1 MAEWQGKR
9 TINIMAREFDELN
22 EVGKQRSLPFDVFF
36 GEIEGLT
43 EKEKKERIE
52 LAEKFEILL
61 LYFFV
66 VFLDEAITMDYEQ
79 MVYEKYVEIAD
90 EFLNLK
96 QPSAYIDEYARQYAY
111 DLVRA
116 TKEHEGDIYYVSKD
130 RAVLNAEE
138 QAFAVGEYRDN
149 VRAIKSGKKRK
160 SWLSMRDSVV
170 RKTHI
175 HADGQTVGIFEPFK
189 VGNSLMMFPRDK
201 VTHNAEDKEI
211 IGCRCHAIYF

>member
-1 MAEWQGKR
+1 
-9 TINIMAREFDELN
+9 MAREFDELN
-22 EVGKQRSLPFDVFF
+22 EIGKQRSLPYIEFF
-36 GEIEGLT
+36 NIEGLS
-43 EKEKKERIE
+43 EKEKAERIE

-116 TKEHEGDIYYVSKD
+116 TKEHEGDSWYTSKD
-130 RAVLNAEE
+130 RAVLNGENEALTVGNYKEYVE
-138 QAFAVGEYRDN
+138 AVRSGKRFKEWQSERDN
-149 VRAIKSGKKRK
+149 RVRK
-160 SWLSMRDSVV
+160 SHSRV
-170 RKTHI
+170 
-175 HADGQTVGIFEPFK
+175 DGTKIPIFATFQ
-189 VGNSLMMFPRDK
+189 VGNSIMGYCRD
-201 VTHNAEDKEI
+201 TTYGAEDKEI
-211 IGCRCHAIYF
+211 INCRCHIKYS